1 MQVKVINLSGNALP
15 KYETDNA
22 AGLDVRADL
31 SRITPQNP
39 IKLFG
44 DGEIIFAGEGHPKA
58 MIRLDPGAR
67 VLVPTGLKV
76 AIPEGYEIKV
86 RPRSGLAL
94 KKGITVLNTP
104 GCVDADFRGEIGV
117 ILINH
122 GIESFWFEDSERIAQ
137 FTLEKVERIDWEEV
151 TELDTTSRNSEGFGT
166 TGVK

>member
-1 MQVKVINLSGNALP
+1 MQVKVINLSKNPLP
-15 KYETDNA
+15 KYETDKA

-31 SRITPQNP
+31 SRFTPQNLP
-39 IKLFG
+39 KLFG
-44 DGEIIFAGEGHPKA
+44 DCELIYEGNGHPKA
-58 MIRLDPGAR
+58 MVRLGVGSR
-67 VLVPTGLKV
+67 ILVPTGLKV

-104 GCVDADFRGEIGV
+104 GCVDSDFRGEIGV

-122 GIESFWFEDSERIAQ
+122 GTEPFWFEDGERIAQ
-137 FTLEKVERIDWEEV
+137 FTLEKVEHIDWEEV

-166 TGVK
+166 TGTK